1 MKPWEY
7 RPAPVNGSKRR
18 SARVAEPLNPSA
30 QVELLNRYHL
40 GYMDAKVRARLAKLF
55 QEPPSD
61 IDERLA
67 KARDYL
73 NVTGEYAELYAQAAE
88 HKGLLEALWGRVE
101 VTAWPIGNANVLEAY
116 LKRARGGDGEA
127 LRPVLAYVLQERVM
141 EELEQQ
147 P

>member
-7 RPAPVNGSKRR
+7 RPAPVNGSKPR
-18 SARVAEPLNPSA
+18 SARVAEPPNPSA

-73 NVTGEYAELYAQAAE
+73 NVTGEYAELYVQAAE

-101 VTAWPIGNANVLEAY
+101 VAAWPIGSADVLKDY
-116 LKRARGGDGEA
+116 LTRARGGDGEA

-141 EELEQQ
+141 EELEEQ